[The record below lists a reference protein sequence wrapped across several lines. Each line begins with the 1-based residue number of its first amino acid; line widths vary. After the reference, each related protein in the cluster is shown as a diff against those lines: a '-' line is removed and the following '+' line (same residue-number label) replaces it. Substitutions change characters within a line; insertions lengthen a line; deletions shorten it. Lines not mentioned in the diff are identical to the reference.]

1 MTLQQRIDAINR
13 EWDSGYIKKKTGWV
27 STLSYERRRELQAE
41 RSKLALRKYQSRKA
55 IESHPGVD
63 EVMICCGQVIVY
75 IAEGWNCGEGTS
87 TVVGEKLA
95 DVALGVACIE
105 RGEVC

>member
-1 MTLQQRIDAINR
+1 MTIQQRIDAINR
-13 EWDSGYIKKKTGWV
+13 EWDSGYIKEGTGWV
-27 STLSYERRRELQAE
+27 DTLSRSRRIELESERR
-41 RSKLALRKYQSRKA
+41 KLAIRKYQSRKA
-55 IESHPGVD
+55 IEAHPGVD

-95 DVALGVACIE
+95 DVAVGVACIE
-105 RGEVC
+105 RGEVY

>member
-1 MTLQQRIDAINR
+1 MTLQQRIEEITAKLDA
-13 EWDSGYIKKKTGWV
+13 
-27 STLSYERRRELQAE
+27 STDTNQIYSLTAE
-41 RSKLALRKYQSRKA
+41 RLRLARRKYRSSKQ
-55 IESHPGVD
+55 IEAHPGVD
-63 EVMICCGQVIVY
+63 EVMITRGFYPGDGQVIVY

-95 DVALGVACIE
+95 DVALGVALIE